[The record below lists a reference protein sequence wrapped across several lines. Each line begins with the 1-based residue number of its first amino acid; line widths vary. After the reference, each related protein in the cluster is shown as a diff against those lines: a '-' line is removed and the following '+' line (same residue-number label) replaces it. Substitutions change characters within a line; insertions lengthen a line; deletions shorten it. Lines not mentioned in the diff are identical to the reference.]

1 MAFAHHHPNGA
12 SGMLDGW
19 DGGQHAQ
26 NVGHFWAERGEF
38 DETGKIADLATDL
51 LKSLCL

>member
-26 NVGHFWAERGEF
+26 NVGHFWAERGGF
-38 DETGKIADLATDL
+38 DETGKIADLAINL
-51 LKSLCL
+51 LKSLFL